1 MASEAINMS
10 FRVDKNLKKEADKL
24 FKELGMNT
32 SVALNMFLKQSVQE
46 QKLIFTPS
54 IVAPKPG
61 RELKKSLK
69 EAESIRNNPER
80 TGYKTINE
88 VIDALNE

>member
-10 FRVDKNLKKEADKL
+10 FRVDKELKKQADEL

-32 SVALNMFLKQSVQE
+32 SVALNMFLKQSVKE

-54 IVAPKPG
+54 INAPKPS
-61 RELKKSLK
+61 RKLKKSLK
-69 EAESIRNNPER
+69 EAESIRKNPER

-88 VIDALNE
+88 VLKALND